1 MKPERPWNLDLSDLS
16 TAPTRTDRVLRWLIL
31 PAVVGLGV
39 AVWRLL

>member
-1 MKPERPWNLDLSDLS
+1 MKPHPPWNLDLDMS
-16 TAPTRTDRVLRWLIL
+16 PTRTDRVLRWLIL